1 MAESAPPPGLDM
13 TADQGGRIIASMA
26 ALIILPTI
34 AVAARLTSRLVA
46 HAGFWYDDL
55 WVVIALLMSYGP
67 IICVLVSKI
76 TNGFGR
82 HIWALGEGN
91 TPTQFLRILY
101 IYEIFYYLSV
111 ASVKICILLFY
122 RRIFP
127 VREIKLVLRIATAA
141 VVAFFLGSIFVTVF
155 QCTPIHKFW
164 DFNAPGQC
172 RNGNHII
179 LVPGAINTVLD
190 FIIIGLPLPLLWKL
204 RTTRSQKSVLSGIF
218 VCAGFV
224 CIISIIRLV
233 VLSRLESEDLTWNF
247 VNSAIWSAA
256 EPCMGV
262 ISACLPSLRPL
273 VALMTRGTHRAPK
286 MRGGKS
292 AQANSSSNSSRIVW
306 RRRDSD
312 HGKHF
317 SRLEDPIAEQTR
329 WGRDVTVKGGR
340 STDQGGS
347 SENISLQEIN
357 VPAGQIK
364 VKEEIVVTSTDWLE
378 YKDRVY

>member
-1 MAESAPPPGLDM
+1 MAASIPPPGLDLS
-13 TADQGGRIIASMA
+13 ADQGGRIVASMT
-26 ALIILPTI
+26 ALIILPTL
-34 AVAARLTSRLVA
+34 AVLARLTSRQLA

-55 WVVIALLMSYGP
+55 WVVIALCLSYGP
-67 IICVLVSKI
+67 IICVLVSQS

-82 HIWALGEGN
+82 HIWALGESN
-91 TPTQFLRILY
+91 AIQFMRILY
-101 IYEIFYYLSV
+101 IYEVFYY
-111 ASVKICILLFY
+111 ASCSAIKICILLFY

-127 VREIKLVLRIATAA
+127 VREIKRVLQIAMA
-141 VVAFFLGSIFVTVF
+141 VVVAYFVGSLLSALF

-164 DFNAPGQC
+164 HRDAPGHC
-172 RNGNHII
+172 VDGNQII
-179 LVPGAINTVLD
+179 LIPGAINTVLD

-204 RTTRSQKSVLSGIF
+204 RTTTSQKSVLTGIF
-218 VCAGFV
+218 ICAGFV

-233 VLSRLESEDLTWNF
+233 VLSRLENEDLTWNY

-286 MRGGKS
+286 MGGGKS
-292 AQANSSSNSSRIVW
+292 AQMASSSGSSRMVW
-306 RRRDSD
+306 RRNDSD

-317 SRLEDPIAEQTR
+317 SRLDDSVGEQTR
-329 WGRDVTVKGGR
+329 WGHDVTVKGGR
-340 STDQGGS
+340 DREQGS

-364 VKEEIVVTSTDWLE
+364 VKEEIVVTSSDWLD

>member
-1 MAESAPPPGLDM
+1 MAESIPPPGVDLS
-13 TADQGGRIIASMA
+13 ADQGGRIVASMA
-26 ALIILPTI
+26 ALIVLPTL
-34 AVAARLTSRLVA
+34 AVLARLTSRQLA

-55 WVVIALLMSYGP
+55 WVVIALSLSYGP
-67 IICVLVSKI
+67 IICVLVSQS
-76 TNGFGR
+76 TNRFGR

-91 TPTQFLRILY
+91 SIQFLRILY
-101 IYEIFYYLSV
+101 IYEVFYY
-111 ASVKICILLFY
+111 ASCSAIKICILLFY

-127 VREIKLVLRIATAA
+127 VREIKLVLQIATAA
-141 VVAFFLGSIFVTVF
+141 VVAFFLGSLLSTLF

-164 DFNAPGQC
+164 HRNAPGHC
-172 RNGNHII
+172 TNGNHII
-179 LVPGAINTVLD
+179 IVPGAINTVLD

-204 RTTRSQKSVLSGIF
+204 RTTTSQKSVLTGIF
-218 VCAGFV
+218 ICAGFV

-233 VLSRLESEDLTWNF
+233 VLSRLENEDVTWNY

-286 MRGGKS
+286 IGGKS
-292 AQANSSSNSSRIVW
+292 AQATTSSGSSRVVW
-306 RRRDSD
+306 RRKDTD

-317 SRLEDPIAEQTR
+317 SRLEDSVAEQAR
-329 WGRDVTVKGGR
+329 WGHDVTVKGGR
-340 STDQGGS
+340 ETDHGS

-357 VPAGQIK
+357 VPPGQIK
-364 VKEEIVVTSTDWLE
+364 VKEEIVVTSTDWLD